1 LNNFVLLAVFFALIY
16 FMMIRPQQKQQKKR
30 REMLNSL
37 HKGDKIITIGGIE
50 GVIKNIKEDKVVLE
64 VAKGVQISF
73 LKTAVGQVIEDENKP
88 DKNEILAEEEKIEA
102 DEEK

>member
-37 HKGDKIITIGGIE
+37 SKGDKVITIGGIE
-50 GVIKNIKEDKVVLE
+50 GVIKSIKEDKVVLE
-64 VAKGVQISF
+64 VAKGVNITF
-73 LKTAVGQVIEDENKP
+73 LKTAIGQVMEAEDRQ
-88 DKNEILAEEEKIEA
+88 DKKEVPAEEEKTEV
-102 DEEK
+102 DEER